1 MTRFI
6 KKKNSTFLI
15 ETSPTFTTQFV
26 DTLFPRFLN
35 TFHSTRSRQNFLLDW
50 FQITRA
56 NSSLDQ
62 HKTKMKKQRNPR
74 EKTDT
79 PREEANLY
87 KLPIHLHLKIQN
99 QNGWRIRLKFY
110 HIIREREREKR
121 KQYISNKEFL
131 GKNNRPVLYT
141 GNMRIFYGA
150 NRQLLRNIHR

>member
-110 HIIREREREKR
+110 HLIREREGEK
-121 KQYISNKEFL
+121 ET
-131 GKNNRPVLYT
+131 LY
-141 GNMRIFYGA
+141 FE
-150 NRQLLRNIHR
+150 